1 MSKPRF
7 LTPELIART
16 ALELGDRSGEKAMTM
31 RRIASELGCDPM
43 ALYRHFR
50 SRELLLD
57 AVADLAVADAADP
70 DPDLAW
76 DERITAAAHAIRAA
90 ALGHPGISFHI
101 ASRPPMGENGRRL
114 GAAMLTAL
122 DEAGM
127 TPVTA
132 VRSVQT
138 LVAYLASSLAMAVHA
153 GVRDER
159 WEEVRDVVSE
169 LPEADAPGEELFVV
183 GSAEQFRFGL
193 RLLLAGIEV
202 EAATESAAKAKTDTD
217 TDTETN
223 TGPAST
229 STSEAKDR

>member
-7 LTPELIART
+7 LTPDLIALT
-16 ALELGDRSGEKAMTM
+16 ALELGDRAGEKAMTM

-57 AVADLAVADAADP
+57 AVADLAIADAADP
-70 DPDLAW
+70 DPDLVW
-76 DERITAAAHAIRAA
+76 DERITATAHAIRGS
-90 ALGHPGISFHI
+90 ALRHPGISAHI

-122 DEAGM
+122 DEAGLS
-127 TPVTA
+127 PVTA

-138 LVAYLASSLAMAVHA
+138 LVAYLASSLAMAVRA
-153 GVRDER
+153 GVRDQR
-159 WEEVRDVVSE
+159 WEEVSDVISE
-169 LPEADAPGEELFVV
+169 LPETEAPGEELFVV

-193 RLLLAGIEV
+193 RLLLAGIKA
-202 EAATESAAKAKTDTD
+202 EAVAESDANEKRKGKA
-217 TDTETN
+217 
-223 TGPAST
+223 TGP
-229 STSEAKDR
+229 R